1 MQNFN
6 NLTNNKNNGNKR
18 LTSQEKLNKIESDE
32 NLYTNFE
39 HSCSSFRQI
48 SSSNKFHYLFY

>member
-6 NLTNNKNNGNKR
+6 NLTKNNTNGNKR
-18 LTSQEKLNKIESDE
+18 RRSQEKFNEIESDE

-39 HSCSSFRQI
+39 HSYSTFKQI
-48 SSSNKFHYLFY
+48 SSSNKF